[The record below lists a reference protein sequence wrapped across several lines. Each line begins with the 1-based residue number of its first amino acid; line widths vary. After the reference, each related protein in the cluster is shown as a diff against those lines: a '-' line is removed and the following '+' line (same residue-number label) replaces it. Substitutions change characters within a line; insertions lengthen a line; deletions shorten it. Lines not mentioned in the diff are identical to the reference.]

1 LLNQDIGQ
9 LVQDAKPIR
18 NILKQIKDQLSRE
31 LKAKILKVA
40 FIENRKLQI
49 QEAQDRL
56 EERKR
61 QERLTQD
68 REMLNNN

>member
-56 EERKR
+56 EERIR

-68 REMLNNN
+68 REILNNN

>member
-1 LLNQDIGQ
+1 M
-9 LVQDAKPIR
+9 QDAKPIR

-56 EERKR
+56 EERIR

-68 REMLNNN
+68 REILNNN